1 MIYIT
6 RHGETEWNTERRMQG
21 HNNSPLTQL
30 GIRQAGW
37 LAERL
42 KDVQLDLIVSSPL
55 ERAMQ
60 TARILADGRQI
71 EIKPHNALK
80 EIYLGSWE
88 GQKVEDVQRVYP
100 VAHHHFW
107 HAPHEYVPLDGE
119 SYPMLQA
126 RLSSFVKHELM
137 HYAHKNI
144 LIVTHAVTIKTIVN
158 LIAHNGDL
166 SRLWHGEKILPA
178 SLTTVE
184 YTPDGFKLISVGDIS
199 HYKEPVVQG
208 GWFSEKS
215 EK

>member
-6 RHGETEWNTERRMQG
+6 RHGETEWNTQRRMQG
-21 HNNSPLTQL
+21 HNNSPLTEL
-30 GIRQAGW
+30 GIQQAGW

-42 KDVQLDLIVSSPL
+42 KDVPLDIVLCSPL
-55 ERAMQ
+55 NRAMH
-60 TARILADGRQI
+60 TAQILVGDRHI

-88 GQKVEDVQRVYP
+88 GQRVEDIQKMYP

-126 RLSSFVKHELM
+126 RLSSFLRNELS
-137 HYAHKNI
+137 HYKDKNV

-158 LIAHNGDL
+158 LVAHEGDL
-166 SRLWHGEKILPA
+166 ERLWHGETILPT
-178 SLTTVE
+178 SLTIMRPTE
-184 YTPDGFKLISVGDIS
+184 EGFELVCVGDIS
-199 HYKEPVVQG
+199 HY
-208 GWFSEKS
+208 
-215 EK
+215 